1 MSDELERIRQRK
13 LMEMQQRFEEQ
24 KQAEEQQNA
33 MEAQKEM
40 LLKKIL
46 TPEAKSRL
54 TNIRIANP
62 EFATQLEFL
71 LLRVYQTG
79 QVSKIDDSQLRKLL
93 LKIKGNKKETKII
106 RK

>member
-1 MSDELERIRQRK
+1 MSDELEQIRQKK
-13 LMEMQQRFEEQ
+13 LQEMQSRLEER
-24 KQAEEQQNA
+24 KQLENQQQAIEN
-33 MEAQKEM
+33 QKEM

-54 TNIRIANP
+54 TNLKLADP
-62 EFATQLEFL
+62 EFAGQLEL
-71 LLRVYQTG
+71 LILKIYQSG
-79 QVSKIDDSQLRKLL
+79 QVSKITDEQLKKVL